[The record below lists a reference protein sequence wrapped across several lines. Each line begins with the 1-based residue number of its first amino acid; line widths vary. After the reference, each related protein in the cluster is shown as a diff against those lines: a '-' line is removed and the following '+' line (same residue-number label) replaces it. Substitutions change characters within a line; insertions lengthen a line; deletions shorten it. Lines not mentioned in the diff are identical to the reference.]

1 MPSFDV
7 VSKVDSHEV
16 DNARNQA
23 SKEIAQRYDF
33 KGTDTTVE
41 QTEEGIVI
49 RSNSETLPF
58 VTVESATMIP
68 FASQS
73 AHSTCASSSSHSP

>member
-7 VSKVDSHEV
+7 VSKTDQHEV

-33 KGTDTTVE
+33 KGTDSKIE

-49 RSNSETLPF
+49 RANSESRTTGNTKHLECRLIQAGEK
-58 VTVESATMIP
+58 VRK
-68 FASQS
+68 
-73 AHSTCASSSSHSP
+73 

>member
-7 VSKVDSHEV
+7 VSKIDQHEV

-33 KGTDTTVE
+33 KGTDSTIE

-49 RSNSETLPF
+49 R
-58 VTVESATMIP
+58 VEQRRSTSTPRGTCWKARWSAGRYP
-68 FASQS
+68 
-73 AHSTCASSSSHSP
+73 